1 MILVAHR
8 LQKPLFLLYLNTI
21 LERIAFYNMT
31 NQASIQRI
39 INSHFHSYYELV
51 FTIIHN
57 FRTLSPIVDD
67 AFFVVKDL
75 LNHDHIAW

>member
-31 NQASIQRI
+31 
-39 INSHFHSYYELV
+39 NSHFHSYYELV